1 MTASFGRLERETLE
15 PAPGLT
21 VIQAPNEGGKSTW
34 ASFLRVMLY
43 GLDTRE
49 RDKKGT
55 LADKNRFRPWSGAPM
70 EGVLECRWQ
79 DRPLVLRRYTKAAT
93 PMGAFSAQWGDT
105 GTPVEGMTGENAGEL
120 LTGVSREVF
129 ERSAFLRQS
138 GLAVDQT
145 PELERRIAALV
156 TSGEEDVSYSQTE
169 GRLRE
174 WLRRRKFHQ
183 NGQIPKLEGE
193 LSQVEATLRE
203 LDHATVQITAAQGE
217 LEGLTEE
224 KARLEGELE
233 LHRRL
238 AQRELNQ
245 RYAAARQG
253 LEQAAGE
260 EEELR
265 GTLYRYGTPPTQ
277 QALRKAQDDL
287 ACLRAADAT
296 LRRPE
301 PEDDERTLLAQCR
314 DSRFPDLSLEEMWQ
328 TAQQDDETARAFR
341 ENRSRRNRWTVPLI
355 LGSAAV
361 GLLLG
366 WLLWLKQPE
375 LPALAVVVLLSVPA
389 LVNSVRR
396 TVTRQAERAEQT
408 ELEELLQQ
416 HQVADADEILPK
428 ARQVLETAQEARQK
442 LKQLL
447 QRRAEDQAAREER
460 DRTVTALMDFVH
472 TFAPEVNELFGA
484 SAAVSRMLTLLE
496 REKVAALRREGAQQL
511 VDALAAQ
518 GGQEWD
524 TLELLAPP
532 ELERDVAVARLGAVN
547 GELARVQTLLDTARG
562 EQNALG
568 DPALLM
574 ARAGE
579 LHEGL
584 DALNRDYAALETAL
598 EVLGGANEQLRGRF
612 SPALNERAGELM
624 ERLTQGKYPKV
635 SLDRAFDA
643 TVEQAGQLA
652 PRPMLALSQ
661 GTADQLYLAVRLAIC
676 QLALPEE
683 QPCPLVLDDA
693 LTNFDDS
700 RAAAALELLRQLAQ
714 QRQIL
719 LFTCH
724 SREAAHFAG
733 DPSVGVV
740 TLSRG

>member
-1 MTASFGRLERETLE
+1 MIITKMTASFGRLERETLE
-15 PAPGLT
+15 PTPGLT

-34 ASFLRVMLY
+34 AAFLRVMLY
-43 GLDTRE
+43 GIDTRE
-49 RDKKGT
+49 RDKRGT

-79 DRPLVLRRYTKAAT
+79 DRPVVLRRYTKGAI
-93 PMGAFSAQWGDT
+93 PMGAFSAVWGDS
-105 GTPVEGMTGENAGEL
+105 GAPVEDMTGENAGEM

-156 TSGEEDVSYSQTE
+156 TSGEEDVSFSQTE

-193 LSQVEATLRE
+193 LSQVEATLRDM
-203 LDHATVQITAAQGE
+203 DHATVQIAAARGE
-217 LEGLTEE
+217 LEELTAG
-224 KARLEGELE
+224 KTRLEGELE
-233 LHRRL
+233 LHRRV
-238 AQRELNQ
+238 AQLELNR
-245 RYAAARQG
+245 RYAAARQV

-265 GTLYRYGTPPTQ
+265 GALYRHGVPPTQ
-277 QALRKAQDDL
+277 EALRKAQDDL
-287 ACLRAADAT
+287 ACLRATEAT
-296 LRRPE
+296 LRQPE
-301 PEDDERTLLAQCR
+301 PEEDEQLLLAQCR
-314 DSRFPDLSLEEMWQ
+314 DGRFPDLSLEKMWE
-328 TAQQDDETARAFR
+328 TAQQDDETVRIFR
-341 ENRSRRNRWTVPLI
+341 ENRRRRNRWIIPLI
-355 LGSAAV
+355 LGAAAV

-366 WLLWLKQPE
+366 WLLWLKYPN
-375 LPALAVVVLLSVPA
+375 LPILALVVLLSVPA
-389 LVNSVRR
+389 LANSVRR

-416 HQVADADEILPK
+416 HQVADGDEILPK
-428 ARQVLETAQEARQK
+428 ARQVLEAAQE
-442 LKQLL
+442 
-447 QRRAEDQAAREER
+447 AREER
-460 DRTVTALMDFVH
+460 DKTVTALMDFVH
-472 TFAPEVNELFGA
+472 SFAPEVNELFGA

-511 VDALAAQ
+511 ADALAAQ
-518 GGQEWD
+518 GGQEGD
-524 TLELLAPP
+524 TLELLPSP
-532 ELERDVAVARLGAVN
+532 EIERDVAVARLGAVN
-547 GELARVQTLLDTARG
+547 SELARVQSLLDIAQG

-568 DPALLM
+568 DPAVLM

-579 LHEGL
+579 LHERLAVLGQ
-584 DALNRDYAALETAL
+584 DYAALETAL
-598 EVLGGANEQLRGRF
+598 EALGWANEQLRGRF

-635 SLDRAFDA
+635 SLDRSFDA
-643 TVEQAGQLA
+643 TVEEAGQLA
-652 PRPMLALSQ
+652 LRPMPALSQ

-676 QLALPEE
+676 QLALPED
-683 QPCPLVLDDA
+683 QPCPLVLDDTLA
-693 LTNFDDS
+693 NFDDS
-700 RAAAALELLRQLAQ
+700 RAAAALELLRQLAEK
-714 QRQIL
+714 RQIL

-733 DPSVGVV
+733 DPSVGVA
-740 TLSRG
+740 TLPQG